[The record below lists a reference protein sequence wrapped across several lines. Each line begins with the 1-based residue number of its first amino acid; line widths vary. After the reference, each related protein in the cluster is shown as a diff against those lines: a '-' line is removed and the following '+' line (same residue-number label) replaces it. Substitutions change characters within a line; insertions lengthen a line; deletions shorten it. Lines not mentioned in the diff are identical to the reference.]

1 MKRNKT
7 YRGSAPVRRD
17 PDLLWSGSQ
26 YVHGPNCDCTEIDCR
41 FWQIVYNDSHT
52 QEES

>member
-17 PDLLWSGSQ
+17 PDVLWSGSH
-26 YVHGPNCDCTEIDCR
+26 YVHGKDCADIDCR
-41 FWQIVYNDSHT
+41 FFQIVYNDSHT
-52 QEES
+52 GEDR

>member
-7 YRGSAPVRRD
+7 HRGSAPVRRD

-26 YVHGPNCDCTEIDCR
+26 YVHGPNCACTETDCR
-41 FWQIVYNDSHT
+41 FFQIVYNDSLT
-52 QEES
+52 GEKS